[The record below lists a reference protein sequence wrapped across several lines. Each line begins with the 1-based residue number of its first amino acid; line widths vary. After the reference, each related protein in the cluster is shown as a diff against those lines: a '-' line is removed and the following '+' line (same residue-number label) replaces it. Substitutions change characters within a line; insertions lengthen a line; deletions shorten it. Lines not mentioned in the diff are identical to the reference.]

1 MGHLLAAMTWDPQI
15 RGYLIVLVALLAF
28 PGSVYLLLATNMGA
42 KIGFLLALAG
52 LTGWLFVLGIVWA
65 VFGIGMRGNEPT
77 WKVKEVITGDVKR
90 STVGALDDYP
100 GKWHKVPFGS
110 AELADAQAAADA
122 VLAPSSAPAKP
133 GEAPKAAPAFQSPF
147 KTTADYVTVAGWRK
161 GGDNSLFAI
170 RKHKFF
176 LRHSAHYD
184 IIQVRPA
191 LNQTGGPGGA
201 PPRAVPDVAQPVTSV
216 IMVRDLGSLRLPQTV
231 LAFFSGLLFA
241 LTCYVLHRRDKEI
254 MALRQQQ
261 PAPA

>member
-1 MGHLLAAMTWDPQI
+1 MAHTLAALTWDPQI
-15 RGYLIVLVALLAF
+15 RGYLIALVAILAF

-42 KIGFLLALAG
+42 KIGFLLAVAG
-52 LTGWLFVLGIVWA
+52 LSGWIFTLGIVWA
-65 VFGIGMRGNEPT
+65 VFGIGMRGNEPK
-77 WKVKEVITGDVKR
+77 WRVKEVITGDVRR

-100 GKWHKVPFGS
+100 SKWTKLPFGS

-122 VLAPSSAPAKP
+122 TLAPSSTPAKP
-133 GEAPKAAPAFQSPF
+133 GEAAAPAPTFQSPF

-161 GGDNSLFAI
+161 GGDNDLFAI

-201 PPRAVPDVAQPVTSV
+201 PPRPVADAAQPITSV
-216 IMVRDLGSLRLPQTV
+216 IMIRDLGTLRLPQTM
-231 LAFFSGLLFA
+231 LALSSGLIFGV
-241 LTCYVLHRRDKEI
+241 TCYVLHRRDKEI

>member
-1 MGHLLAAMTWDPQI
+1 LLAALTWDPQI
-15 RGYLIVLVALLAF
+15 RGYLIALVAILAF

-42 KIGFLLALAG
+42 KIGFLLAVAG
-52 LTGWLFVLGIVWA
+52 LSGWLFVLGIVWA

-100 GKWHKVPFGS
+100 AKWKKLPFGS

-122 VLAPSSAPAKP
+122 SLAPSSAPPKEGETAK
-133 GEAPKAAPAFQSPF
+133 APAFQSPF

-161 GGDNSLFAI
+161 GGDNDLFAI
-170 RKHKFF
+170 RKHQFF

-184 IIQVRPA
+184 IIQVQPA
-191 LNQTGGPGGA
+191 LNQAGGPGGA
-201 PPRAVPDVAQPVTSV
+201 PPRPVPDTAQPITSV
-216 IMVRDLGSLRLPQTV
+216 IMIRDLGTLRLPQTI
-231 LAFFSGLLFA
+231 LAVSSGLIFA
-241 LTCYVLHRRDKEI
+241 ITCYVLHRRDKEI